1 MIESPTAR
9 TVRGLS
15 IAIIVI
21 SALGL
26 VTLVI
31 GLAMTPM
38 IETMMSEE
46 IGASA
51 SDASMLASIWG
62 GLMAVYIII
71 YGVELAGG
79 ILGILAVK
87 NRERLNIAFVF
98 AVVGA
103 VLSGLSF
110 AILPLVLFIILA
122 VNENKMKNEPAMM
135 FQGQPYGAGPGGYG
149 NQPYGGQAYG
159 YDQQYGNQQQ
169 YGYGNQQQYGNQYG
183 DQQQYGQQSYGN
195 QYGGQ
200 QQYGNQQSGQPLP
213 YDQNSSDG
221 NGSSQNS

>member
-51 SDASMLASIWG
+51 SDASTLASIWG

-87 NRERLNIAFVF
+87 NRERLNIAFIF

-122 VNENKMKNEPAMM
+122 VNENKMKTEPTMM
-135 FQGQPYGAGPGGYG
+135 FPGQPYGAGPGGYG
-149 NQPYGGQAYG
+149 NQPYDGQAYG
-159 YDQQYGNQQQ
+159 YDQQYGQQQ

-183 DQQQYGQQSYGN
+183 GQQQYGQQSYGN
-195 QYGGQ
+195 QYGDQ
-200 QQYGNQQSGQPLP
+200 QQYG
-213 YDQNSSDG
+213 QNSSDG